1 MSPSV
6 SGRRDV
12 VPRREKVRRKG
23 VSPSIS
29 GRSRGRVCPPRG
41 VDGRDRVPR
50 SEKLRRKGVFPST
63 SGVFPLTQRKERRSV
78 RRKRGEGGKYWM
90 M

>member
-12 VPRREKVRRKG
+12 IPRRDKVRRKG

-29 GRSRGRVCPPRG
+29 GRSRGRVCPPRV
-41 VDGRDRVPR
+41 VDGRDRV
-50 SEKLRRKGVFPST
+50 SQKRKGPEEGCV
-63 SGVFPLTQRKERRSV
+63 PL
-78 RRKRGEGGKYWM
+78 G
-90 M
+90 